1 MFRLAARK
9 VVDDDP
15 ARLLF
20 DAAVRFLDD
29 HGLGYD
35 PARYAFAWRVV
46 SDPEGALAQAVSAL
60 TEGGIRLT
68 ERDLLTLGEKAR
80 DGAGALERAA
90 ALVAQTRAQMEN
102 FTGLMDRMRAET
114 TDFGRDLA
122 ASVESLDATDARGV
136 AAVTATMLARVQ
148 SAETKLAE
156 ATVEAAGLRAE
167 LAEARDDARIDP
179 LTGMANRRA
188 LTERYAAAL
197 ASARPHCLAVADID
211 HFKRINDR
219 HGHAVGDR
227 VLTAIARTLAESC
240 GEALVARY
248 GGEEFALL
256 FPHGDL
262 AAAAAAMDRARAQV
276 AAKRYR
282 LRDAD
287 TVLGSITFSGGVIVV
302 DRGEA
307 FEDAFARADVLL
319 YRAKEDGRN
328 RIES

>member
-1 MFRLAARK
+1 MFRSAARK
-9 VVDDDP
+9 VVDADP

-20 DAAVRFLDD
+20 DAAVRFLND
-29 HGLGYD
+29 HHLGYD

-46 SDPEGALAQAVSAL
+46 SDPDGPLAQAVSAL
-60 TEGGIRLT
+60 TDGGIRLT
-68 ERDLLTLGEKAR
+68 EGDLLTLGEKAG

-122 ASVESLDATDARGV
+122 ASAEALDRGDAGGL

-148 SAETKLAE
+148 SAEARLAA

-179 LTGMANRRA
+179 LTGLANRRA
-188 LTERYAAAL
+188 LTEAYAAAM
-197 ASARPHCLAVADID
+197 ANGQPHCLAVADVD

-219 HGHAVGDR
+219 FGHAVGDR
-227 VLTAIARTLAESC
+227 VLTAIAKTLAEAC
-240 GEALVARY
+240 EGALVARY

-262 AAAAAAMDRARAQV
+262 SEVAAAMDRARAGV

-287 TVLGSITFSGGVIVV
+287 TVLGTITFSGGVIAIAS
-302 DRGEA
+302 GET

-319 YRAKEDGRN
+319 YAAKEGGRN
-328 RIES
+328 RVES

>member
-1 MFRLAARK
+1 MFRSAARK
-9 VVDDDP
+9 VVGDDP

-29 HGLGYD
+29 HRLGYD

-46 SDPEGALAQAVSAL
+46 GDPDGPLAQAVAAL
-60 TEGGIRLT
+60 TDGGIRLT
-68 ERDLLTLGEKAR
+68 ERDLLALGEKAG

-90 ALVAQTRAQMEN
+90 ALVAQTRAQMET
-102 FTGLMDRMRAET
+102 FSGLMDRMRAET

-122 ASVESLDATDARGV
+122 ASVESLDDTGARGV
-136 AAVTATMLARVQ
+136 AAVTTAMLARVQ
-148 SAETKLAE
+148 AAEARLEA

-167 LAEARDDARIDP
+167 LAEARDDARVDP
-179 LTGMANRRA
+179 LTGLANRRA
-188 LTERYAAAL
+188 LTEAYAAAIG
-197 ASARPHCLAVADID
+197 SGRPHCLAVADVD

-219 HGHAVGDR
+219 FGHTVGDR
-227 VLTAIARTLAESC
+227 VLAAIAKTLSEAC
-240 GEALVARY
+240 GDALVARY

-256 FPHGDL
+256 FPYGDL
-262 AAAAAAMDRARAQV
+262 PAATAALERARAQV

-287 TVLGSITFSGGVIVV
+287 TVLGTITFSGGIAVLRH
-302 DRGEA
+302 DES

-319 YRAKEDGRN
+319 YRAKESGRN
-328 RIES
+328 RIET